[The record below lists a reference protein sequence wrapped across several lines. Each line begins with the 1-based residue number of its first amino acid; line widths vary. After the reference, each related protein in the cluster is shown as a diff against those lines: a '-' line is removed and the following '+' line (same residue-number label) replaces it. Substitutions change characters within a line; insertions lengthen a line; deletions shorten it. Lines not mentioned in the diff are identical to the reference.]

1 MSFLNNLKDGLE
13 NAKNTITTEV
23 TKYRSKDF
31 LEAIVA
37 SCAMVAYADGHV
49 TSEEKQKMIGFMR
62 TSEQLSVFNQNDIIK
77 LFQKYSEKFEF
88 DAGIGT
94 GEVMRVV
101 GKFQGKP
108 EAQLII
114 RVCCAIGMADGDF
127 DAQEKD
133 CVRTLVVELGLD
145 PNSFDL

>member
-1 MSFLNNLKDGLE
+1 MKDSVK

-23 TKYRSKDF
+23 AKYRSKDF
-31 LEAIVA
+31 LEAIVS

-49 TSEEKQKMIGFMR
+49 SSEEKQKMIGFMR

-77 LFQKYSEKFEF
+77 LFQKYAEKFEF

-127 DAQEKD
+127 DDQEKS